1 MIHFADRCFIT
12 CASFATAQSFLL
24 YKSFDNANMLNIFI
38 VDVSESDDRN
48 TEIYLLVVLLVVHRP
63 VMCLHCSINHTVVLS
78 PWEIRNSRL
87 SQFDAKLWLRHIWV
101 AVCFQHHSM
110 CIYNTKIDTTPQQIP
125 PPTSL
130 LLENTHTGGFGHSD
144 LLPPCTCLRVE
155 QLELWALQ

>member
-38 VDVSESDDRN
+38 VDVSESYDRN

-63 VMCLHCSINHTVVLS
+63 VMCLHCSINHTVVFS

-110 CIYNTKIDTTPQQIP
+110 CIYNTKIDTKPQQMP

-130 LLENTHTGGFGHSD
+130 LLENTHTGRFGHSD

-155 QLELWALQ
+155 

>member
-1 MIHFADRCFIT
+1 MIHFADHCFIT
-12 CASFATAQSFLL
+12 CASFIAIAQSFLL
-24 YKSFDNANMLNIFI
+24 YKSFDNASMLNIFI
-38 VDVSESDDRN
+38 VDGSESYDRN
-48 TEIYLLVVLLVVHRP
+48 TKIYLLVVHRP

-78 PWEIRNSRL
+78 PWEIRNYRF

-101 AVCFQHHSM
+101 VACFQHHGM
-110 CIYNTKIDTTPQQIP
+110 CTYNTKIDTKPQQIP

-130 LLENTHTGGFGHSD
+130 LLENTHTGAFGLSD